1 MRSDQASPAHT
12 PAACSNAPLHV
23 PCYVRLAADMNV
35 RDRAGRTPADL
46 AAAFGQHALA
56 EWLLQ
61 GKSDAKSVYAPKPA
75 VGNEL
80 TC

>member
-1 MRSDQASPAHT
+1 
-12 PAACSNAPLHV
+12 
-23 PCYVRLAADMNV
+23 MNV